1 MSGKCGTI
9 ATSVGTHTNFYL
21 LGVRPAA
28 QGRMRTRTEQGQRA
42 AGTRRGNAKR
52 RAGRPAAGRR
62 ERTRRTP
69 IKRKILSILL
79 ALCLAL
85 TLLPTAAFAE
95 GSEEELPVCTCE
107 TACAVESLN
116 ADCPVCGAEGASA
129 ENCAKY
135 VKPADDVPTQS
146 ESEPVC

>member
-1 MSGKCGTI
+1 M
-9 ATSVGTHTNFYL
+9 
-21 LGVRPAA
+21 
-28 QGRMRTRTEQGQRA
+28 
-42 AGTRRGNAKR
+42 
-52 RAGRPAAGRR
+52 
-62 ERTRRTP
+62 
-69 IKRKILSILL
+69 KRKILSILL

-95 GSEEELPVCTCE
+95 GSEEELPVCSCE
-107 TACAVESLN
+107 TACTAESMN

-146 ESEPVC
+146 ESEPVVLNSEGETENVTWKDIGQGDTELLKTSGNYKLTENIDNLNALDIGNYYNAE

>member
-1 MSGKCGTI
+1 MKKRLL
-9 ATSVGTHTNFYL
+9 SVL
-21 LGVRPAA
+21 LMCCMV
-28 QGRMRTRTEQGQRA
+28 
-42 AGTRRGNAKR
+42 
-52 RAGRPAAGRR
+52 
-62 ERTRRTP
+62 
-69 IKRKILSILL
+69 
-79 ALCLAL
+79 L

-129 ENCAKY
+129 ETCAKY

-146 ESEPVC
+146 ESEPVVLNSEGETVIELTQSNISREEFLAAYEKT